1 MGSNELLTTDIIGIS
16 GVSIKDVAVILKQ
29 TNQLAKT
36 YGVHL
41 QLVDADKIT
50 GEAHLQI
57 ASYHAQKSFRQ
68 DTATSNSIGLE
79 ILLYATGQRQIAKA
93 LALMGISI
101 QTKNIAVVILSPPH
115 FNKHS
120 ELIQKIELILNGIQS
135 INVFILTPNKEQAII
150 QLFNIT
156 TTELQI
162 TSITDLVIE
171 RIAILEL
178 TKKPP
183 IDLSKI

>member
-1 MGSNELLTTDIIGIS
+1 MGSNELLKTDIIGIS
-16 GVSIKDVAVILKQ
+16 DVSINDVPVILKQ

-50 GEAHLQI
+50 GKTHLQI

-68 DTATSNSIGLE
+68 DTATSNSIELE
-79 ILLYATGQRQIAKA
+79 TLLYATGQRQIAKA
-93 LALMGISI
+93 LTLMGIST
-101 QTKNIAVVILSPPH
+101 QTKNIAVVILSPPN

-120 ELIQKIELILNGIQS
+120 ELSQEIELILNGNQS
-135 INVFILTPNKEQAII
+135 IKVFILTPNKEQTII

-156 TTELQI
+156 PMELQI

-178 TKKPP
+178 TKKPS
-183 IDLSKI
+183 IDPSKI